1 MGDNVSSCLLK
12 IKLEGQ
18 GRRLTI
24 HNILASRCS
33 RLALGQ
39 EESTFAGCS
48 KRPSSKA
55 AASEDPEAYPL
66 GYVEDLNDARTKLAT
81 FFSILFLH
89 EQQAGLA
96 NLLPGGRTQKDF
108 KLFDGPWKSRFRF
121 PEERVKTRWAVLS
134 CGVLNQIVK
143 PLRLRVCEG
152 DGLIAAVPWKNESC
166 FFSSLLTNR
175 LPAEPDESPLCL
187 RVICGDSFLEEMSY
201 PRGGDAWPWH
211 GMVEPLADVDRE
223 AASFQIIQQRPSQ
236 PFAEPLGRFTLF
248 GLGAAGHSPQSPETR
263 VRECAI
269 HG

>member
-1 MGDNVSSCLLK
+1 MC
-12 IKLEGQ
+12 
-18 GRRLTI
+18 
-24 HNILASRCS
+24 
-33 RLALGQ
+33 ALG
-39 EESTFAGCS
+39 ENAPAGCS
-48 KRPSSKA
+48 KWPSSKA

-66 GYVEDLNDARTKLAT
+66 GYVEDLNDARTQLAT

-89 EQQAGLA
+89 EQQACLA

-152 DGLIAAVPWKNESC
+152 DGLIEAVPWKNESC

-175 LPAEPDESPLCL
+175 LPTEPDESPLCL
-187 RVICGDSFLEEMSY
+187 RVISADSFLEEIPY
-201 PRGGDAWPWH
+201 PCGGDAWLRH
-211 GMVEPLADVDRE
+211 GMVEPLPDVERE

-236 PFAEPLGRFTLF
+236 PFAEPLGRFTLSVLVQQVILRKAMK
-248 GLGAAGHSPQSPETR
+248 LGSENAQSMANRVEPDWTMCSDGEPVPEGR
-263 VRECAI
+263 LNQVCCE
-269 HG
+269 

>member
-66 GYVEDLNDARTKLAT
+66 GYGEDLNDARTTLAT
-81 FFSILFLH
+81 FFSLLFLH

-108 KLFDGPWKSRFRF
+108 TLFDGPWKSRFRF
-121 PEERVKTRWAVLS
+121 PEERVGTRLGTVRRGLS
-134 CGVLNQIVK
+134 NQLVK
-143 PLRLRVCEG
+143 PLSLLAGDG
-152 DGLIAAVPWKNESC
+152 DGLIAGKSRYNESC
-166 FFSSLLTNR
+166 FFS
-175 LPAEPDESPLCL
+175 D
-187 RVICGDSFLEEMSY
+187 RVINWL
-201 PRGGDAWPWH
+201 P
-211 GMVEPLADVDRE
+211 
-223 AASFQIIQQRPSQ
+223 
-236 PFAEPLGRFTLF
+236 T
-248 GLGAAGHSPQSPETR
+248 
-263 VRECAI
+263 
-269 HG
+269 